1 MFLANMRPFVIA
13 ENWFWWVFG
22 PLYLWRP
29 NMSHGFFCIFLQQT
43 SLGINKKRYS
53 CAWFNFFFNLGLKMK
68 KSKKL
73 KSSKS
78 HPNFGDLYHQNK
90 KGYFSFVF
98 GYFFY
103 ILIFTKSLIMSKFE
117 GGHFPGLPEFYI

>member
-1 MFLANMRPFVIA
+1 MDFFFLHF
-13 ENWFWWVFG
+13 
-22 PLYLWRP
+22 
-29 NMSHGFFCIFLQQT
+29 FLQQT
-43 SLGINKKRYS
+43 SLGINKKRYL
-53 CAWFNFFFNLGLKMK
+53 CACFNFFFNLGLKMK

-78 HPNFGDLYHQNK
+78 HPNFGDLYHQNE
-90 KGYFSFVF
+90 KGYLSFVF

-103 ILIFTKSLIMSKFE
+103 ILIFTKLLIMSKFE